1 MYGFTWFYLL
11 EHLDEA
17 CTKMAVQLNS
27 NLHKQERHKKHHFVS
42 ERRNIHDKKSITI
55 QTDERRGSKES

>member
-17 CTKMAVQLNS
+17 CTKMAVHLDS
-27 NLHKQERHKKHHFVS
+27 NLRKQERHKKHHFVS
-42 ERRNIHDKKSITI
+42 ERRNSDDKESAVI
-55 QTDERRGSKES
+55 QTVKRRSSEKS